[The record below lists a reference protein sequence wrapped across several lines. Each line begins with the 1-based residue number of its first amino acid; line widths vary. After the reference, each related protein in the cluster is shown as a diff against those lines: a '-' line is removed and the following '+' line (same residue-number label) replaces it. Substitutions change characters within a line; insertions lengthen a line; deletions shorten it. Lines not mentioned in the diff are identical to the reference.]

1 MKTRIS
7 SSYNKE
13 KRKEKYQRN
22 KNDPVYMKSAKFQ
35 AKRWRDTS
43 KLALATLQQKLHFQ
57 KKEIAFLNKKLV
69 ESISLL
75 ESITIEQ
82 DRCESALEEAKSI
95 ISASHSSN
103 PNPPQINNAYQ
114 NCNHFISRILQN
126 DFLTKELFRFSKNEL
141 IDLHQQLE
149 THFNSLN
156 TRGETRKKT
165 SGHKEK
171 LDSMQHLCITLL
183 WLCHYP
189 TDAVMAAIFDIN
201 SWKINRVIKRT
212 LSSLQMALTPL
223 ISWPSDIEIED
234 LKLK

>member
-1 MKTRIS
+1 MKIRIS

-22 KNDPVYMKSAKFQ
+22 KTDPVYMKSAKFRAQ
-35 AKRWRDTS
+35 RWCDTS

-75 ESITIEQ
+75 ESITIEL

-103 PNPPQINNAYQ
+103 PNLPQINNAYQ
-114 NCNHFISRILQN
+114 NCNHFIRRILQN
-126 DFLTKELFRFSKNEL
+126 DFMTKELFRFSKKEW
-141 IDLHQQLE
+141 IDLLHQQLE

-171 LDSMQHLCITLL
+171 LDSMQHLCITLF

-189 TDAVMAAIFDIN
+189 TDAVMAAFFDIN
-201 SWKINRVIKRT
+201 SWKINRVIKRI
-212 LSSLQMALTPL
+212 LSSLQMIAL
-223 ISWPSDIEIED
+223 IRN
-234 LKLK
+234 